1 MPTSASS
8 EKLTTIS
15 KNPNIVTLI
24 NVATVEPE
32 NQQRLVELFVE
43 ATENVMCKQPG
54 FISANFHKSLDGEK
68 VVTYAQ
74 WKSVKDFR
82 AVFTNPEI
90 RSQLPDFSKFL
101 KSEQVGVY
109 EVCYT
114 NNASSEL

>member
-1 MPTSASS
+1 MTTSASS

-15 KNPNIVTLI
+15 KNANIVTLI

-43 ATENVMCKQPG
+43 VTENVMCKQPG
-54 FISANFHKSLDGEK
+54 FISANFHKSLDGQK

-82 AVFTNPEI
+82 AVFANPEVRLQI
-90 RSQLPDFSKFL
+90 PDFSNFV
-101 KSEQVGVY
+101 KSETVVVY

-114 NNASSEL
+114 NNASSEQ